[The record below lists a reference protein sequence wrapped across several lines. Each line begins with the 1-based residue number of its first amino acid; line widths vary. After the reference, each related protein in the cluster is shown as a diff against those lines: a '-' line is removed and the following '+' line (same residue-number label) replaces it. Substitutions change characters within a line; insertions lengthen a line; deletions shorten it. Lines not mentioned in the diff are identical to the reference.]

1 MYLKHF
7 VFLIILVYGVDCL
20 MAQDKPSF
28 IGIRGGASFPYGKY
42 QAKTLD
48 GGSFTLTG
56 FNVSAEGAWFF
67 MKKLGIGASVGV
79 NMHPVDVSSYGWERV
94 VNIPLLVDVTI
105 RSDPYLVLTAMAGPY
120 FQTPISKKFS
130 FTSKLLV
137 GLLYGKSPY
146 QLHKAEYYPFGLVYE
161 EKTSATDYK
170 FSWQAGIGFRYDI
183 SPCFGLVFDSEI
195 FYDKLIFGFNTSQG
209 GVRYDEHIIS
219 FINTTLGIRFNL

>member
-1 MYLKHF
+1 MRLKVVF
-7 VFLIILVYGVDCL
+7 FLIAFMGSMVLLV
-20 MAQDKPSF
+20 AQDKPSF
-28 IGIRGGASFPYGKY
+28 IGVRGGASFPYGEY
-42 QAKTLD
+42 HAKTLY

-94 VNIPLLVDVTI
+94 VNHPLLVDVTI
-105 RSDPYLVLTAMAGPY
+105 RSEAYMVITAMAGPY
-120 FQTPISKKFS
+120 FQTPIFKKFS

-170 FSWQAGIGFRYDI
+170 FSWQAGIGLRYDI